1 MHIEQQIKSLK
12 LPFAEV
18 AKPAGL
24 YVPATRYGDIITTS
38 GQLPFQDQRVIF
50 PGRVGKEVTL
60 ENAQRAARAAIM
72 NCLAAVK
79 WACGDLDK
87 IKKIIRMNGYVS
99 SAIGFNDQPQVMN
112 AASQTLIDIFG
123 EELGQHTRCALG
135 VLELPLKACVEIDLT
150 VQV

>member
-1 MHIEQQIKSLK
+1 MQIEQQIKNLK

-24 YVPATRYGDIITTS
+24 YVPAMRYDDIITTS

-60 ENAQRAARAAIM
+60 ENAQRAAVAAVM
-72 NCLAAVK
+72 NCLAAIK
-79 WACGDLDK
+79 WVCDDLDK
-87 IKKIIRMNGYVS
+87 IKKIVRMNGFVS
-99 SAIGFNDQPQVMN
+99 SAIGFNDQPKVMN
-112 AASQTLIDIFG
+112 AASETLINIFG

-135 VLELPLKACVEIDLT
+135 VLELPLRACVEIDLT